1 LLRTR
6 NRKTKKRN
14 EPRGGGDFFDGRHR
28 FNFRQS

>member
-14 EPRGGGDFFDGRHR
+14 EPGGGGDFFDGRHR
-28 FNFRQS
+28 FDF